1 MSDIGHNNPPLDP
14 KETILK
20 NINRKKPI
28 LDRDPQF
35 FNGVPI
41 PSWIE
46 LSLIDVCNRACSFCP
61 KSDDS
66 IAPNTHQRMTMALID
81 KLVDDLKKINFE
93 GAFCLCGYGE
103 PMLHKEFYEIVNK
116 LGVVG
121 GVEIITNGDL
131 VNKKTLVKLFESK
144 ATKLIISLYDGPEQ
158 VVKFKA
164 LIEELNIPKDF
175 VILRDRWYS
184 DKDDYGVKLTNRVG
198 TVNVGNQ
205 PNVKDYSKTKCFY
218 TAYQMLIDWN
228 GDVFLCPQDWQRRQ
242 AMGNMMQSNIFDIW
256 SGPILS
262 KYRRK
267 LLSGDR
273 NLNPCNQCNADGM
286 VYGNKHYN
294 AWAKIESKTNE

>member
-1 MSDIGHNNPPLDP
+1 MSNIGHNNPPLDP

-28 LDRDPQF
+28 LNRDPQF
-35 FNGVPI
+35 FKNIPL

-46 LSLIDVCNRACSFCP
+46 LSLIDVCNRACTFCP

-66 IAPNTHQRMTMALID
+66 IAPNTHQKMTLTLID
-81 KLVDDLKKINFE
+81 KLIYDLKKINFE

-103 PMLHKEFYEIVNK
+103 PMLHKEFYEIINK
-116 LGVVG
+116 LGVIG

-131 VNKKTLVKLFESK
+131 VNKKTLLKLYKSK

-158 VVKFKA
+158 VEKFKS
-164 LIEELNIPKDF
+164 LIKELEIPEDF

-184 DKDDYGVKLTNRVG
+184 DKIEYGVKLTNRVG

-205 PNVKDYSKTKCFY
+205 PEIKKFSNSKCFY

-242 AMGNMMQSNIFDIW
+242 TMGNIMQSDIFDI
-256 SGPILS
+256 
-262 KYRRK
+262 
-267 LLSGDR
+267 
-273 NLNPCNQCNADGM
+273 
-286 VYGNKHYN
+286 
-294 AWAKIESKTNE
+294 

>member
-1 MSDIGHNNPPLDP
+1 MSNIGHNNPPLDP
-14 KETILK
+14 KETILN

-28 LDRDPQF
+28 LDRVPQLF
-35 FNGVPI
+35 KGIPI

-61 KSDDS
+61 KSDES
-66 IAPNTHQRMTMALID
+66 IAPNTHQRMTMTLID
-81 KLVDDLKKINFE
+81 KLVEDLKKINFE

-103 PMLHKEFYEIVNK
+103 PMLHKEFYEIINK

-131 VNKKTLVKLFESK
+131 VNKKTLIKLFESK

-158 VVKFKA
+158 IIKFKA
-164 LIEELNIPKDF
+164 LIKELNIPEDF

-184 DKDDYGVKLTNRVG
+184 DKIDYGVKLTNRVG
-198 TVNVGNQ
+198 TVSVGNQ
-205 PNVKDYSKTKCFY
+205 PDVKDYTKTKCFY

-242 AMGNMMQSNIFDIW
+242 TMGNIMQSDIFDIW
-256 SGPILS
+256 KGPILS

-267 LLSGDR
+267 LLGGDR

-286 VYGNKHYN
+286 VYGKSHYN
-294 AWAKIESKTNE
+294 AWNKIKS

>member
-28 LDRDPQF
+28 LDRVPQLF
-35 FNGVPI
+35 KGIPI

-61 KSDDS
+61 KSDES
-66 IAPNTHQRMTMALID
+66 IAPNTHQRMTMTLID
-81 KLVDDLKKINFE
+81 KLVEDLKKINYE

-103 PMLHKEFYEIVNK
+103 PMLHKEFYEIINK

-131 VNKKTLVKLFESK
+131 VNKKTLIKLFESK

-158 VVKFKA
+158 VIKFKA
-164 LIEELNIPKDF
+164 LIKELNIPEDF

-184 DKDDYGVKLTNRVG
+184 DKIDYGVKLTNRVG
-198 TVNVGNQ
+198 TVSVGNQ
-205 PNVKDYSKTKCFY
+205 PDVKDYTKTKCFY

-228 GDVFLCPQDWQRRQ
+228 GDVFLCPQDWQRRVT
-242 AMGNMMQSNIFDIW
+242 MGNMMQENIFDIW
-256 SGPILS
+256 KGKIIS
-262 KYRRK
+262 KYRK
-267 LLSGDR
+267 ELLNGKRIS
-273 NLNPCNQCNADGM
+273 NPCNSCNAQGTLL
-286 VYGNKHYN
+286 GQSH
-294 AWAKIESKTNE
+294 AKMWRNIYKS

>member
-28 LDRDPQF
+28 LDRVPQLF
-35 FNGVPI
+35 KGIPI

-61 KSDDS
+61 KSDES
-66 IAPNTHQRMTMALID
+66 IAPNTHQRMTMTLID
-81 KLVDDLKKINFE
+81 KLVEDLKKINYE

-184 DKDDYGVKLTNRVG
+184 DKADYGVKLTNRVG
-198 TVNVGNQ
+198 TVSVGNQ

-267 LLSGDR
+267 LLSGNR
-273 NLNPCNQCNADGM
+273 SLNPCNQCNADGM
-286 VYGNKHYN
+286 VYGNSHYN
-294 AWAKIESKTNE
+294 AWDKIKNKTNE